1 MAAWN
6 YDTPV
11 TDPDL
16 RRVEE
21 YLSQSLKS
29 ASAGKNA
36 SKMLSLYR
44 FLRSRSWASAQ
55 ELRAAT
61 KLGSR
66 PIFTP
71 TEAESVYRQ
80 ISQKGGAEQ
89 AEFFDSVFQKLGN
102 YTGELVPN
110 DYHPYVYYLYNLEQ
124 DPTYGPLITTALD
137 TAAQSIPNLAAAIE
151 ENAGTIAGF
160 LPIPGGGAAGH
171 LVGYVLLAII
181 DTFAILLN
189 VSRRNFGAAFNAVL
203 LLVPFVGPALLDAA
217 RSTERIV
224 GKISERRAKLI
235 DSIARIMGDGPASY
249 VAELIPDLRID
260 MEVPKEAPTEPP
272 VLLDQPP
279 TMGSGR
285 WKSLTRIRGGRY
297 QWRRTRRSKRRFGSG
312 SSSTTARATSRRR

>member
-1 MAAWN
+1 MASWS

-16 RRVEE
+16 LRVEG

-36 SKMLSLYR
+36 AKMLALYR
-44 FLRSRSWASAQ
+44 FLRSRSWSSAQ
-55 ELRAAT
+55 ELRSAT
-61 KLGSR
+61 KMGSR

-71 TEAESVYRQ
+71 AEAESVYRQ

-89 AEFFDSVFQKLGN
+89 AEFFDAVFQKLGN
-102 YTGELVPN
+102 FTGELVPGE
-110 DYHPYVYYLYNLEQ
+110 YQPYVYYLYDLEQ
-124 DPTYGPLITTALD
+124 DPKYGPLITTALD
-137 TAAQSIPNLAAAIE
+137 TAAQSIPNLAALAE
-151 ENAGTIAGF
+151 DSASTIAGF
-160 LPIPGGGAAGH
+160 IPIPGGGAGGQV
-171 LVGYVLLAII
+171 VGYVLLAII
-181 DTFAILLN
+181 DTFAILMN

-235 DSIARIMGDGPASY
+235 DSVARIMGDGPAGY
-249 VAELIPDLRID
+249 VAELIPDLSLDI
-260 MEVPKEAPTEPP
+260 EIPKEAPQEPP
-272 VLLDQPP
+272 VLIEKPP

-285 WKSLTRIRGGRY
+285 WKSLTGILRTKH
-297 QWRRTRRSKRRFGSG
+297 QWRRTRRSRMRFGSG
-312 SSSTTARATSRRR
+312 SSSTTARASSRRR